1 MPLTERPVAPSHGGS
16 EGLRLT
22 EAELAAWGE
31 HFGRTCRAPLVVA
44 LEGELGAGKTT
55 LARAIGR
62 GFGVTEDVTSP
73 TFALVHQYE
82 APDAPVY
89 HLDLYRLA
97 GPRDLTNLGWDDI
110 LSDRALVLVEWPDR
124 AADRLPAAAV
134 RLALSHEEGAP
145 DVRVLHVDPAAARA
159 GAGAGA

>member
-1 MPLTERPVAPSHGGS
+1 MAPRRRGS
-16 EGLRLT
+16 ERLRLT

-31 HFGRTCRAPLVVA
+31 DFGRACRAPLLVA

-55 LARAIGR
+55 LARAICR

-82 APDAPVY
+82 APGAPVY
-89 HLDLYRLA
+89 HLDLYRLS

-110 LSDRALVLVEWPDR
+110 NTERALVLVEWPDR
-124 AADRLPAAAV
+124 AGDQLPPSAV

-145 DVRVLHVDPAAARA
+145 DVRVLRVCESDAVR
-159 GAGAGA
+159 GAEG

>member
-1 MPLTERPVAPSHGGS
+1 MAPTHGVS

-31 HFGRTCRAPLVVA
+31 RFGRTCRAPLVVA
-44 LEGELGAGKTT
+44 LDGELGAGKTT
-55 LARAIGR
+55 LARAICR
-62 GFGVTEDVTSP
+62 GFGVTEEVTSP

-89 HLDLYRLA
+89 HVDLYRLS

-110 LSDRALVLVEWPDR
+110 MTDRALVLVEWPDR
-124 AADRLPAAAV
+124 AADRLPAAVA
-134 RLALSHEEGAP
+134 RLSLSHDAGAP
-145 DVRVLHVDPAAARA
+145 DVRVLHVAGTAT
-159 GAGAGA
+159 GAGG

>member
-1 MPLTERPVAPSHGGS
+1 MPLAERRVPSSRSGA
-16 EGLRLT
+16 EELRLT

-31 HFGRTCRAPLVVA
+31 QFGRTCRAPLVVA

-55 LARAIGR
+55 LARAICR

-89 HLDLYRLA
+89 HLDLYRLS

-124 AADRLPAAAV
+124 AGERLPASAV
-134 RLALSHEEGAP
+134 RLALAHQQGSPA
-145 DVRVLHVDPAAARA
+145 VRVLHVG